1 MKRPTMSQ
9 PTTPTKAPMTP
20 GRRRSRSM
28 RGPESEDSPPAGQA
42 VRRGPSHGTENG
54 GEPTIDAIHRGVRQL
69 AIAEK
74 KDLYTFPSAPD
85 ATSPEW
91 PGTPIG
97 AKNTVTRTKGRT
109 LVHDKTVDAKP
120 GLFKRLLASAFEHI
134 ATAKETTHSHDVVI
148 HGLRVRAITNSE
160 HLIGYWKDNWYA
172 VDEWQRITGK
182 KPAETPDVLVVALGR
197 VPSEAEAAYYSRQ
210 NDTVIFFNT
219 SYYGQLKSWVLG
231 AVGRKLA
238 VEYGIHSIHG
248 AVVTKGGKGILYIAP
263 TGTGKSTSTY
273 GVMDFPD
280 TRFHSD
286 DWVYVRYAYRTKDGK
301 IFSPARILD
310 GGEEVA
316 KGYQTYAWLDD
327 HRSSDATVI
336 GRGLDDREVTASA
349 RELDVD
355 HPEAYAYTSE
365 KVFYLRSNLVEN
377 FPQAAFDMFRSRLEN
392 APDVTPE
399 FMTENKATIDAVA
412 AKLTG
417 MKKAPFDTMDENTL
431 RNMVGR
437 FFAFENTRAMLDIT
451 TVFPKERVFTNPME
465 PARIHAVMLI
475 KRNFDEDVVIERLS
489 IDKFMARLLVG
500 RTPAGTKEIVYNS
513 YRAVDDKSERA
524 WIDTIEAKGVER
536 MWSEYQ
542 KAKDKPETLN
552 EEMEM
557 FRMLFTSAAAYDLNT
572 ILQKDKAVTSKMDAV
587 HNTMRVIVKALDNTK
602 DTFRYGSGEYRKLRD

>member
-1 MKRPTMSQ
+1 M
-9 PTTPTKAPMTP
+9 
-20 GRRRSRSM
+20 
-28 RGPESEDSPPAGQA
+28 
-42 VRRGPSHGTENG
+42 
-54 GEPTIDAIHRGVRQL
+54 

-97 AKNTVTRTKGRT
+97 AKNTITRTKGRT

-120 GLFKRLLASAFEHI
+120 GLFKRLLANAFEHI
-134 ATAKETTHSHDVVI
+134 ATAKETTYSHDVVI

-160 HLIGYWKDNWYA
+160 HLIGYWKDNWYG
-172 VDEWQRITGK
+172 VDEWQRITGQ

-248 AVVTKGGKGILYIAP
+248 AVVTKDGKGILYIAP

-273 GVMDFPD
+273 GVMEFPG

-286 DWVYVRYAYRTKDGK
+286 DWVYVRYAYRTKNGK
-301 IFSPARILD
+301 VLSPARILD

-316 KGYQTYAWLDD
+316 KGYQTYAWLEA

-336 GRGLDDREVTASA
+336 GRGLDDHEVTASA

-377 FPQAAFDMFRSRLEN
+377 FPQAAFDMVRSRLEN

-417 MKKAPFDTMDENTL
+417 IKKAPFDTMDPQGL
-431 RNMVGR
+431 RTMVGR

-524 WIDTIEAKGVER
+524 WIDTIEAKGVDK

-557 FRMLFTSAAAYDLNT
+557 FRMLFKSAAAYDLNT
-572 ILQKDKAVTSKMDAV
+572 VLQKDKAITSKMEAV
-587 HNTMRVIVKALDNTK
+587 HNTMRVIVKALENTK
-602 DTFRYGSGEYRKLRD
+602 DTFRYGIGDYRKLLD

>member
-1 MKRPTMSQ
+1 
-9 PTTPTKAPMTP
+9 
-20 GRRRSRSM
+20 
-28 RGPESEDSPPAGQA
+28 
-42 VRRGPSHGTENG
+42 V
-54 GEPTIDAIHRGVRQL
+54 

-74 KDLYTFPSAPD
+74 KELYTFPSAPD

-97 AKNTVTRTKGRT
+97 AKNTITRTKGRT

-120 GLFKRLLASAFEHI
+120 GLFKRLLANAFEHV
-134 ATAKETTHSHDVVI
+134 ATAKETTYSHDVVI

-160 HLIGYWKDNWYA
+160 HLIGYWKDNWYG
-172 VDEWQRITGK
+172 VDEWQRITGQ
-182 KPAETPDVLVVALGR
+182 KPAESPDVLVVALGR
-197 VPSEAEAAYYSRQ
+197 VPSESEAAYYSRQ

-248 AVVTKGGKGILYIAP
+248 AVVTKDGKGILYIAP

-273 GVMDFPD
+273 GVMEFPG

-301 IFSPARILD
+301 VFSPARILD
-310 GGEEVA
+310 GGDEVA
-316 KGYQTYAWLDD
+316 KGYQTYSWLEE

-349 RELDVD
+349 RELDVE

-377 FPQAAFDMFRSRLEN
+377 FPQAAFDMIRSRLEN
-392 APDVTPE
+392 APDVTPD
-399 FMTENKATIDAVA
+399 FMSENKATIDAVA
-412 AKLTG
+412 AKLKG
-417 MKKAPFDTMDENTL
+417 MNKAPFDTMDEKKL
-431 RNMVGR
+431 RDTVGR

-475 KRNFDEDVVIERLS
+475 KRNFDEDVVIERLT

-536 MWSEYQ
+536 MWSEYR

-557 FRMLFTSAAAYDLNT
+557 FRMLFSSAAAYDLNT
-572 ILQKDKAVTSKMDAV
+572 VLQKDKAVTSKMEAV

-602 DTFRYGSGEYRKLRD
+602 ETFRYGIEDYRKLLD

>member
-1 MKRPTMSQ
+1 
-9 PTTPTKAPMTP
+9 
-20 GRRRSRSM
+20 
-28 RGPESEDSPPAGQA
+28 
-42 VRRGPSHGTENG
+42 
-54 GEPTIDAIHRGVRQL
+54 L

-74 KDLYTFPSAPD
+74 KELYTFPPAPD

-97 AKNTVTRTKGRT
+97 AKNTITRTKGRT
-109 LVHDKTVDAKP
+109 LVHDKTVDQKP
-120 GLFKRLLASAFEHI
+120 GLFRRLLANAFEHL
-134 ATAKETTHSHDVVI
+134 ARAKETTYAHDVVI

-160 HLIGYWKDNWYA
+160 HLHGYWKDNWYG
-172 VDEWQRITGK
+172 VDEWQRITGH
-182 KPAETPDVLVVALGR
+182 KPAESPDVLVVALGR
-197 VPSEAEAAYYSRQ
+197 VPSESEAAYYSRQ

-238 VEYGIHSIHG
+238 VEYGVHSIHG
-248 AVVTKGGKGILYIAP
+248 AVVTKDGRGILYIAP

-273 GVMDFPD
+273 GVMEFPG

-301 IFSPARILD
+301 VFSPARILD

-316 KGYQTYAWLDD
+316 KGYQTYGWLEE
-327 HRSSDATVI
+327 HRQSDATVI

-377 FPQAAFDMFRSRLEN
+377 FPQAAFDMMRSRLEN

-399 FMTENKATIDAVA
+399 FMSENKATVDAVA
-412 AKLTG
+412 AKLRD
-417 MKKAPFDTMDENTL
+417 MNKPPFDAMDEKTL
-431 RNMVGR
+431 RDTVGR

-524 WIDTIEAKGVER
+524 WIDTIEAKGVDK

-557 FRMLFTSAAAYDLNT
+557 FRMLFKSAAAYDLNT
-572 ILQKDKAVTSKMDAV
+572 VLQKDKAVTSKMEAV

-602 DTFRYGSGEYRKLRD
+602 ETFRYGLGEYRKLLD

>member
-1 MKRPTMSQ
+1 
-9 PTTPTKAPMTP
+9 
-20 GRRRSRSM
+20 
-28 RGPESEDSPPAGQA
+28 
-42 VRRGPSHGTENG
+42 
-54 GEPTIDAIHRGVRQL
+54 L

-74 KDLYTFPSAPD
+74 KDLYTFPPAPD

-97 AKNTVTRTKGRT
+97 AKNTITRTKGRT

-120 GLFKRLLASAFEHI
+120 GLFKRLLANAFEHI
-134 ATAKETTHSHDVVI
+134 ATAKETTYSHDVVI

-160 HLIGYWKDNWYA
+160 HLIGYWKDNWYG
-172 VDEWQRITGK
+172 VDEWQRITGQ
-182 KPAETPDVLVVALGR
+182 KPAQTPDVLVVALGR
-197 VPSEAEAAYYSRQ
+197 VPSESEAAYYSRQ

-248 AVVTKGGKGILYIAP
+248 AVVTKDRKGILYIAP

-273 GVMDFPD
+273 GVMEFPG

-301 IFSPARILD
+301 ILSPARILD

-316 KGYQTYAWLDD
+316 KGYQTYAWLED

-377 FPQAAFDMFRSRLEN
+377 FPQAAFDMIRSRLEN

-417 MKKAPFDTMDENTL
+417 MKRPPFDTMDEKTL
-431 RNMVGR
+431 RDMVGR

-557 FRMLFTSAAAYDLNT
+557 FRMLFKSAAAYDLNT
-572 ILQKDKAVTSKMDAV
+572 VLQQDKAVTSKMEAV

-602 DTFRYGSGEYRKLRD
+602 DTFRYGIGEYRKLLD

>member
-1 MKRPTMSQ
+1 
-9 PTTPTKAPMTP
+9 
-20 GRRRSRSM
+20 
-28 RGPESEDSPPAGQA
+28 
-42 VRRGPSHGTENG
+42 
-54 GEPTIDAIHRGVRQL
+54 L

-97 AKNTVTRTKGRT
+97 AKNTITRTKGRT

-134 ATAKETTHSHDVVI
+134 ATAKEPTYSHDVVI

-160 HLIGYWKDNWYA
+160 HLIGYWKDNWYG
-172 VDEWQRITGK
+172 VDEWQRITGQ
-182 KPAETPDVLVVALGR
+182 KPAESPDVLVVALGR

-248 AVVTKGGKGILYIAP
+248 AVVTKGQKGILYIAP

-273 GVMDFPD
+273 GVMEFPG

-301 IFSPARILD
+301 VLSPARILD

-316 KGYQTYAWLDD
+316 KGYQTYRWLED
-327 HRSSDATVI
+327 HRNNDATVI
-336 GRGLDDREVTASA
+336 GRGLDDREITASA
-349 RELDVD
+349 RDLDVD

-377 FPQAAFDMFRSRLEN
+377 FPQAAFDMVRSRLEN

-399 FMTENKATIDAVA
+399 FMEANKSTIDAVA
-412 AKLTG
+412 AKLSG
-417 MKKAPFDTMDENTL
+417 KPPFDTMSAAVL
-431 RNMVGR
+431 RETVGR

-465 PARIHAVMLI
+465 PARIHAVLLI
-475 KRNFDEDVVIERLS
+475 KRNFDEDVIVDRLNV
-489 IDKFMARLLVG
+489 DEFMARLLVG

-524 WIDTIEAKGVER
+524 WIDTIEAKGVDK

-542 KAKDKPETLN
+542 KAKDKPATLD

-557 FRMLFTSAAAYDLNT
+557 FRMLFKSAAAYDLNT
-572 ILQKDKAVTSKMDAV
+572 VLQNDKAIGSKMEAV
-587 HNTMRVIVKALDNTK
+587 NKTMQIIVKALDNTRE
-602 DTFRYGSGEYRKLRD
+602 DFRYTIKDYRKLLE

>member
-1 MKRPTMSQ
+1 M
-9 PTTPTKAPMTP
+9 
-20 GRRRSRSM
+20 
-28 RGPESEDSPPAGQA
+28 
-42 VRRGPSHGTENG
+42 
-54 GEPTIDAIHRGVRQL
+54 

-74 KDLYTFPSAPD
+74 KELYTFPSAPD

-97 AKNTVTRTKGRT
+97 AKNTITRTKGRT

-120 GLFKRLLASAFEHI
+120 GLFKRLLANAFEHV
-134 ATAKETTHSHDVVI
+134 ATAKETTYSHDVVI

-160 HLIGYWKDNWYA
+160 HLIGYWKDNWYG
-172 VDEWQRITGK
+172 VDEWQRITGQ
-182 KPAETPDVLVVALGR
+182 KPAESPDVLVVALGR
-197 VPSEAEAAYYSRQ
+197 VPSESEAAYYSRQ

-248 AVVTKGGKGILYIAP
+248 AVVTKDGKGILYIAP

-273 GVMDFPD
+273 GVMEFPG

-301 IFSPARILD
+301 VFSPARILD
-310 GGEEVA
+310 GGDEVA
-316 KGYQTYAWLDD
+316 KGYQTYSWLEE

-349 RELDVD
+349 RELDVE

-377 FPQAAFDMFRSRLEN
+377 FPQAAFDMIRSRLEN
-392 APDVTPE
+392 APDVTPD
-399 FMTENKATIDAVA
+399 FMSENKATIDAVA
-412 AKLTG
+412 AKLKG
-417 MKKAPFDTMDENTL
+417 MNKAPFDTMDEKKL
-431 RNMVGR
+431 RDTVGR

-475 KRNFDEDVVIERLS
+475 KRNFDEDLVIERLT

-536 MWSEYQ
+536 MWSEYR

-557 FRMLFTSAAAYDLNT
+557 FRMLFSSAAAYDLNT
-572 ILQKDKAVTSKMDAV
+572 VLQKDKAVTSKMEAV

-602 DTFRYGSGEYRKLRD
+602 ETFRYGIEDYRKLLD

>member
-1 MKRPTMSQ
+1 
-9 PTTPTKAPMTP
+9 
-20 GRRRSRSM
+20 
-28 RGPESEDSPPAGQA
+28 
-42 VRRGPSHGTENG
+42 
-54 GEPTIDAIHRGVRQL
+54 L

-74 KDLYTFPSAPD
+74 KDLYTFPPAPD

-91 PGTPIG
+91 PGTAIG
-97 AKNTVTRTKGRT
+97 ATNTITRTKGRT

-120 GLFKRLLASAFEHI
+120 GLFKRLLANAFEHI
-134 ATAKETTHSHDVVI
+134 ATAKETTYAHDVVI

-160 HLIGYWKDNWYA
+160 HLIGYWRDNWYG
-172 VDEWQRITGK
+172 VDEWQRITGQ

-248 AVVTKGGKGILYIAP
+248 AVVTKDGKGILYIAP

-273 GVMDFPD
+273 GVMEFPG

-301 IFSPARILD
+301 VFSPARILD

-316 KGYQTYAWLDD
+316 KGYQTYRWLEE
-327 HRSSDATVI
+327 HHNSEATVI

-377 FPQAAFDMFRSRLEN
+377 FAEAAFDMVRSRLEN

-399 FMTENKATIDAVA
+399 FMSENKATIDAVA
-412 AKLTG
+412 AKLSG
-417 MKKAPFDTMDENTL
+417 RSPFDKMDDKAL
-431 RNMVGR
+431 RETIGR

-475 KRNFDEDVVIERLS
+475 KRNFDEDVVIERLG

-557 FRMLFTSAAAYDLNT
+557 FRMLFKSAAAYDLNT
-572 ILQKDKAVTSKMDAV
+572 VIQKDKAVTSKMQAV

-602 DTFRYGSGEYRKLRD
+602 ETFRYGIEDYHKLLD

>member
-1 MKRPTMSQ
+1 M
-9 PTTPTKAPMTP
+9 
-20 GRRRSRSM
+20 
-28 RGPESEDSPPAGQA
+28 
-42 VRRGPSHGTENG
+42 
-54 GEPTIDAIHRGVRQL
+54 

-74 KDLYTFPSAPD
+74 KELYTFPGAPD

-97 AKNTVTRTKGRT
+97 AKNTITRTKGRT

-120 GLFKRLLASAFEHI
+120 GLFKRLLANAFEHV
-134 ATAKETTHSHDVVI
+134 ATAKETTYSHDVVI

-160 HLIGYWKDNWYA
+160 HLHGYWKDNWYG
-172 VDEWQRITGK
+172 VDEWQRITGQ
-182 KPAETPDVLVVALGR
+182 KPAESPDVLVVALGR
-197 VPSEAEAAYYSRQ
+197 VPNEAEAAYYSRQ

-248 AVVTKGGKGILYIAP
+248 AVVTKDGKGILYIAP

-273 GVMDFPD
+273 GVMEFPG

-301 IFSPARILD
+301 VFSPARILD

-316 KGYQTYAWLDD
+316 KGYQTYAWLEA

-336 GRGLDDREVTASA
+336 GRGLDDREVSASA
-349 RELDVD
+349 RDLDVE

-377 FPQAAFDMFRSRLEN
+377 FPQAAFDMVRSRLEN

-399 FMTENKATIDAVA
+399 FMTENKATVDAVA
-412 AKLTG
+412 AKLKG
-417 MKKAPFDTMDENTL
+417 MNKAPFDTMDEKTL
-431 RNMVGR
+431 RDMVGR

-475 KRNFDEDVVIERLS
+475 KRNFDEDVVVERLT
-489 IDKFMARLLVG
+489 IDRFMARLLVG

-557 FRMLFTSAAAYDLNT
+557 FRMLFKSAAAYDLNT

-587 HNTMRVIVKALDNTK
+587 HNTMRVIVKALENTK
-602 DTFRYGSGEYRKLRD
+602 DTFRYGIDEYRKLLD

>member
-1 MKRPTMSQ
+1 M
-9 PTTPTKAPMTP
+9 
-20 GRRRSRSM
+20 
-28 RGPESEDSPPAGQA
+28 
-42 VRRGPSHGTENG
+42 
-54 GEPTIDAIHRGVRQL
+54 

-97 AKNTVTRTKGRT
+97 AKNTITRTKGRT

-120 GLFKRLLASAFEHI
+120 GLFKRLLANAFEHI
-134 ATAKETTHSHDVVI
+134 ATAKETTYSHDVVI

-160 HLIGYWKDNWYA
+160 HLIGYWKDNWYG
-172 VDEWQRITGK
+172 VDEWQRITGQ

-248 AVVTKGGKGILYIAP
+248 AVVTKDGKGILYIAP

-273 GVMDFPD
+273 GVMEFPA

-301 IFSPARILD
+301 VFSPARILD
-310 GGEEVA
+310 GGDEVA
-316 KGYQTYAWLDD
+316 KGYQTYRWLEE
-327 HRSSDATVI
+327 HRNSDATVI

-377 FPQAAFDMFRSRLEN
+377 FAEAAFDMVRSRLEN

-399 FMTENKATIDAVA
+399 FMAENKATIDAVA
-412 AKLTG
+412 AKLSG
-417 MKKAPFDTMDENTL
+417 KPPFDAMGETTL
-431 RNMVGR
+431 RETIAR

-475 KRNFDEDVVIERLS
+475 KRNFDEDVVVERLS

-557 FRMLFTSAAAYDLNT
+557 FRMLFKSAAAYDLNT
-572 ILQKDKAVTSKMDAV
+572 ILQKDKAVTSKMEAV
-587 HNTMRVIVKALDNTK
+587 RNTMRIIVKALDNTK
-602 DTFRYGSGEYRKLRD
+602 ETFRYGIGEYRKLLD

>member
-1 MKRPTMSQ
+1 M
-9 PTTPTKAPMTP
+9 
-20 GRRRSRSM
+20 
-28 RGPESEDSPPAGQA
+28 
-42 VRRGPSHGTENG
+42 
-54 GEPTIDAIHRGVRQL
+54 

-74 KDLYTFPSAPD
+74 KDLYTFPAAPD

-97 AKNTVTRTKGRT
+97 AKNTITRTKGRT

-120 GLFKRLLASAFEHI
+120 GLFKRLLANAFEHI
-134 ATAKETTHSHDVVI
+134 ATAKETTYAHDVVI

-160 HLIGYWKDNWYA
+160 HLIGYWKDNWYG
-172 VDEWQRITGK
+172 VDEWQRLTGQ
-182 KPAETPDVLVVALGR
+182 KPAATPDVLVVALGR
-197 VPSEAEAAYYSRQ
+197 VPSESEAAYYSRQ

-273 GVMDFPD
+273 GVMEFPG

-301 IFSPARILD
+301 VFSPARILD

-316 KGYQTYAWLDD
+316 KGYQTYAWLEA

-349 RELDVD
+349 RELDVH

-377 FPQAAFDMFRSRLEN
+377 FPQAAFDMVRSRLEN

-417 MKKAPFDTMDENTL
+417 MKKAPFDTMDPEKL

-451 TVFPKERVFTNPME
+451 TVFPNERVFTNPME

-475 KRNFDEDVVIERLS
+475 KRNFDEDVVIERLT

-524 WIDTIEAKGVER
+524 WIDTIEAKGVDK

-557 FRMLFTSAAAYDLNT
+557 FRMLFKSAAAYDLNT

-587 HNTMRVIVKALDNTK
+587 HNTMQVIVKALDNAK
-602 DTFRYGSGEYRKLRD
+602 DTFRYGIGDYRKLLD

>member
-1 MKRPTMSQ
+1 M
-9 PTTPTKAPMTP
+9 
-20 GRRRSRSM
+20 
-28 RGPESEDSPPAGQA
+28 
-42 VRRGPSHGTENG
+42 
-54 GEPTIDAIHRGVRQL
+54 

-74 KDLYTFPSAPD
+74 KDLYTFPGAPD
-85 ATSPEW
+85 ASAPEW

-97 AKNTVTRTKGRT
+97 AKNTITRTKGRT

-120 GLFKRLLASAFEHI
+120 GLFRRLLANAFEHI
-134 ATAKETTHSHDVVI
+134 AVAKETTYSHDVVI

-160 HLIGYWKDNWYA
+160 HLIGYWKDNWYG
-172 VDEWQRITGK
+172 VDEWLHIAGQ

-248 AVVTKGGKGILYIAP
+248 AVVTKDGKGILYIAP

-273 GVMDFPD
+273 GVMEFPG

-301 IFSPARILD
+301 VFSPARILD
-310 GGEEVA
+310 GGDEVA
-316 KGYQTYAWLDD
+316 KGYQTYGWLEA
-327 HRSSDATVI
+327 HPSSDATVV

-349 RELDVD
+349 REMDIE

-377 FPQAAFDMFRSRLEN
+377 FPQAAFDMVRSRLEN

-412 AKLTG
+412 AKLKG
-417 MKKAPFDTMDENTL
+417 MKKPPFDTMEDDKL
-431 RNMVGR
+431 RTMVGR

-557 FRMLFTSAAAYDLNT
+557 FRMLFKSAAAYDLNT
-572 ILQKDKAVTSKMDAV
+572 ILQKDKAVTSKMEAV
-587 HNTMRVIVKALDNTK
+587 HSTMRVIVKALDNAK
-602 DTFRYGSGEYRKLRD
+602 ETFRYGIEEYRKLLD

>member
-1 MKRPTMSQ
+1 
-9 PTTPTKAPMTP
+9 
-20 GRRRSRSM
+20 
-28 RGPESEDSPPAGQA
+28 
-42 VRRGPSHGTENG
+42 V
-54 GEPTIDAIHRGVRQL
+54 

-74 KDLYTFPSAPD
+74 KELYTFPSAPD

-97 AKNTVTRTKGRT
+97 AKNTITRTKGRT

-120 GLFKRLLASAFEHI
+120 GLFKRLLANAFEHV
-134 ATAKETTHSHDVVI
+134 ATAQETTYSHDVVI

-160 HLIGYWKDNWYA
+160 HLIGYWKDNWYG
-172 VDEWQRITGK
+172 VDEWQRITGQ
-182 KPAETPDVLVVALGR
+182 KPAESPDVLVVALGR

-248 AVVTKGGKGILYIAP
+248 AVVTKDGKGILYIAP

-273 GVMDFPD
+273 GVMEFPG

-301 IFSPARILD
+301 VFSPARILE
-310 GGEEVA
+310 GGDEVA
-316 KGYQTYAWLDD
+316 KGYQTYSWLEE

-377 FPQAAFDMFRSRLEN
+377 FPQAAFDMVRSRLEN

-399 FMTENKATIDAVA
+399 FMSENKATIDAVA
-412 AKLTG
+412 AKLAG
-417 MKKAPFDTMDENTL
+417 MNKPPFDKMDDKTL
-431 RNMVGR
+431 RDTVGR

-451 TVFPKERVFTNPME
+451 TVFPNERVFTNPME

-475 KRNFDEDVVIERLS
+475 KRNFDEDVVIERLT

-536 MWSEYQ
+536 MWSEYR

-557 FRMLFTSAAAYDLNT
+557 FRMLFSSAAAYDLNT
-572 ILQKDKAVTSKMDAV
+572 VLQKDKAVTSKMEAV

-602 DTFRYGSGEYRKLRD
+602 ETFRYGIEDYRKLLD

>member
-1 MKRPTMSQ
+1 
-9 PTTPTKAPMTP
+9 
-20 GRRRSRSM
+20 
-28 RGPESEDSPPAGQA
+28 
-42 VRRGPSHGTENG
+42 
-54 GEPTIDAIHRGVRQL
+54 VRQL

-74 KDLYTFPSAPD
+74 KDLYTFPGPPD
-85 ATSPEW
+85 AVSPEW

-120 GLFKRLLASAFEHI
+120 GLFKRLLANAFEHI
-134 ATAKETTHSHDVVI
+134 ATAEETTYSHDVVI

-160 HLIGYWKDNWYA
+160 HLIGYWKDNWYG
-172 VDEWQRITGK
+172 VDEWQRITGQ
-182 KPAETPDVLVVALGR
+182 KPATTPDVLVVALGR
-197 VPSEAEAAYYSRQ
+197 VPTESEAAYYSRQ
-210 NDTVIFFNT
+210 NDAVIFFNT

-248 AVVTKGGKGILYIAP
+248 AVVTKDGRGILYIAP

-273 GVMDFPD
+273 GVMDFPN

-301 IFSPARILD
+301 VLSPARILE

-316 KGYQTYAWLDD
+316 RGYQTYRWLEE

-336 GRGLDDREVTASA
+336 GRGLDDREITASA
-349 RELDVD
+349 RDLDVD

-377 FPQAAFDMFRSRLEN
+377 FPQAAFDMIRSRLEN

-399 FMTENKATIDAVA
+399 FLLQNKATIDTIEQHLRR
-412 AKLTG
+412 KP
-417 MKKAPFDTMDENTL
+417 PFDKMDNQEL
-431 RNMVGR
+431 RETIAR
-437 FFAFENTRAMLDIT
+437 FFAFDNTRAMLDIT
-451 TVFPKERVFTNPME
+451 TVFPRERVYTNPME
-465 PARIHAVMLI
+465 PARIHAAFLI
-475 KRNFDEDVVIERLS
+475 KRNFDEDVVVDRLS
-489 IDKFMARLLVG
+489 IDEFMARLLIG
-500 RTPAGTKEIVYNS
+500 LTPAGTKEIVYNS

-524 WIDTIEAKGVER
+524 WIDTIEAKGAER
-536 MWSEYQ
+536 MWGEYQ

-557 FRMLFTSAAAYDLNT
+557 FRMLFKSAAAYDLNT
-572 ILQKDKAVTSKMDAV
+572 ILQKDKAIGSKMEAV
-587 HNTMRVIVKALDNTK
+587 NKTMKVIMAALDNTRE
-602 DTFRYGSGEYRKLRD
+602 DFRYTIKDFRTLVE

>member
-1 MKRPTMSQ
+1 
-9 PTTPTKAPMTP
+9 
-20 GRRRSRSM
+20 
-28 RGPESEDSPPAGQA
+28 
-42 VRRGPSHGTENG
+42 
-54 GEPTIDAIHRGVRQL
+54 L

-85 ATSPEW
+85 AISPEW

-97 AKNTVTRTKGRT
+97 AKNTITRTKGRT

-120 GLFKRLLASAFEHI
+120 GLFKRLLANAFEHI
-134 ATAKETTHSHDVVI
+134 ATAGEATFSHDVVI

-160 HLIGYWKDNWYA
+160 HLIGYWKDNWYG
-172 VDEWQRITGK
+172 VDEWQRITGQ

-197 VPSEAEAAYYSRQ
+197 VPTEAEAAYYSRQ

-248 AVVTKGGKGILYIAP
+248 AVVTKDGKGILYIAP

-273 GVMDFPD
+273 GVMEFSG

-301 IFSPARILD
+301 VLSPARILD
-310 GGEEVA
+310 GGDEVA
-316 KGYQTYAWLDD
+316 KGYQTYAWLEA

-336 GRGLDDREVTASA
+336 GRGLDDREITASA

-355 HPEAYAYTSE
+355 HPEAYAFTSE

-377 FPQAAFDMFRSRLEN
+377 FPQAAFDMVRSRLEN

-399 FMTENKATIDAVA
+399 FMTENKSTIDAVA
-412 AKLTG
+412 AKLKG
-417 MKKAPFDTMDENTL
+417 MKKPPFDTMDDDKL
-431 RNMVGR
+431 RTMVGR

-542 KAKDKPETLN
+542 KAKDKPETLH

-557 FRMLFTSAAAYDLNT
+557 FRMLFKSAAAYDLNT
-572 ILQKDKAVTSKMDAV
+572 ILQKDKAVTSKMEAV
-587 HNTMRVIVKALDNTK
+587 HSTMRVIVKALDNAK
-602 DTFRYGSGEYRKLRD
+602 ETFRYGIDEYRKLLD

>member
-1 MKRPTMSQ
+1 
-9 PTTPTKAPMTP
+9 
-20 GRRRSRSM
+20 
-28 RGPESEDSPPAGQA
+28 
-42 VRRGPSHGTENG
+42 
-54 GEPTIDAIHRGVRQL
+54 L

-97 AKNTVTRTKGRT
+97 AKNTITRTKGRT

-120 GLFKRLLASAFEHI
+120 GLFKRLLANAFEHI
-134 ATAKETTHSHDVVI
+134 ATAKETTYSHDVVI

-160 HLIGYWKDNWYA
+160 HLIGYWKDNWYG
-172 VDEWQRITGK
+172 VDEWQRITGQ

-248 AVVTKGGKGILYIAP
+248 AVVTKDGKGILYIAP

-273 GVMDFPD
+273 GVMEFPG

-286 DWVYVRYAYRTKDGK
+286 DWVYVRYAYRTKNGK
-301 IFSPARILD
+301 VLSPARILD

-316 KGYQTYAWLDD
+316 KGYQTYAWLEA

-336 GRGLDDREVTASA
+336 GRGLDDHEVTASA

-377 FPQAAFDMFRSRLEN
+377 FPQAAFDMVRSRLEN

-417 MKKAPFDTMDENTL
+417 MKKAPFDTMDPQGL
-431 RNMVGR
+431 RTMVGR

-524 WIDTIEAKGVER
+524 WIDTIEAKGVDK

-557 FRMLFTSAAAYDLNT
+557 FRMLFKSAAAYDLNT
-572 ILQKDKAVTSKMDAV
+572 VLQKDKAITSKMEAV
-587 HNTMRVIVKALDNTK
+587 HNTMRVIVKALENTK
-602 DTFRYGSGEYRKLRD
+602 DTFRYGIGDYRKLLD

>member
-1 MKRPTMSQ
+1 M
-9 PTTPTKAPMTP
+9 
-20 GRRRSRSM
+20 
-28 RGPESEDSPPAGQA
+28 
-42 VRRGPSHGTENG
+42 
-54 GEPTIDAIHRGVRQL
+54 

-74 KDLYTFPSAPD
+74 KDLYTFPPAPD

-97 AKNTVTRTKGRT
+97 AKNTITRTKGRT

-120 GLFKRLLASAFEHI
+120 GLFKRLLANAFEHI
-134 ATAKETTHSHDVVI
+134 ATAKETTYSHDVVI

-160 HLIGYWKDNWYA
+160 HLIGYWKDNWYG
-172 VDEWQRITGK
+172 VDEWQRITGQ
-182 KPAETPDVLVVALGR
+182 KPAQTPDVLVVALGR
-197 VPSEAEAAYYSRQ
+197 VPSESEAAYYSRQ

-248 AVVTKGGKGILYIAP
+248 AVVTKDRKGILYIAP

-273 GVMDFPD
+273 GVMEFPG

-301 IFSPARILD
+301 ILSPARILD

-316 KGYQTYAWLDD
+316 KGYQTYAWLED

-377 FPQAAFDMFRSRLEN
+377 FPQAAFDMIRSRLEN

-417 MKKAPFDTMDENTL
+417 MKRPPFDTMDEKTL
-431 RNMVGR
+431 RDMVGR

-557 FRMLFTSAAAYDLNT
+557 FRMLFKSAAAYDLNT
-572 ILQKDKAVTSKMDAV
+572 VLQQDKAVTSKMEAV

-602 DTFRYGSGEYRKLRD
+602 DTFRYGIGEYRKLLD

>member
-1 MKRPTMSQ
+1 MEF
-9 PTTPTKAPMTP
+9 P
-20 GRRRSRSM
+20 G
-28 RGPESEDSPPAGQA
+28 
-42 VRRGPSHGTENG
+42 
-54 GEPTIDAIHRGVRQL
+54 
-69 AIAEK
+69 
-74 KDLYTFPSAPD
+74 
-85 ATSPEW
+85 
-91 PGTPIG
+91 
-97 AKNTVTRTKGRT
+97 
-109 LVHDKTVDAKP
+109 
-120 GLFKRLLASAFEHI
+120 
-134 ATAKETTHSHDVVI
+134 
-148 HGLRVRAITNSE
+148 
-160 HLIGYWKDNWYA
+160 
-172 VDEWQRITGK
+172 
-182 KPAETPDVLVVALGR
+182 
-197 VPSEAEAAYYSRQ
+197 
-210 NDTVIFFNT
+210 
-219 SYYGQLKSWVLG
+219 
-231 AVGRKLA
+231 
-238 VEYGIHSIHG
+238 
-248 AVVTKGGKGILYIAP
+248 
-263 TGTGKSTSTY
+263 
-273 GVMDFPD
+273 

-301 IFSPARILD
+301 VFSPARILD

-316 KGYQTYAWLDD
+316 KGYQTYAWLEA

-377 FPQAAFDMFRSRLEN
+377 FPQAAFDMVRSRLEN

-417 MKKAPFDTMDENTL
+417 MKKAPFDTMDPEKL

-451 TVFPKERVFTNPME
+451 TVFPNERVFTNPME

-475 KRNFDEDVVIERLS
+475 KRNFDEDVVIERLT

-524 WIDTIEAKGVER
+524 WIDTIEAKGVDK

-557 FRMLFTSAAAYDLNT
+557 FRMLFKSAAAYDLNT

-587 HNTMRVIVKALDNTK
+587 HNTMQVIVKALDNAK
-602 DTFRYGSGEYRKLRD
+602 DTFRYGIGDYRKLLD